1 MNQSVELGQDYT
13 SSACLALTRE
23 PGSLGNQDVSILASG
38 RATKEGGSG
47 GGIKMEG
54 CKPPRPEHS
63 QPQWCSHVQPSAPAA
78 SGSPTVAKL
87 LNYFLSQPDEVLI
100 CLYTAAVLPALVLL
114 LSFLYTDPASP
125 DSSNQ
130 REGSEMKPGGVP
142 HSGKIYGNTKA

>member
-63 QPQWCSHVQPSAPAA
+63 QPQWCSQFSHQHLLPQALPLWPS
-78 SGSPTVAKL
+78 
-87 LNYFLSQPDEVLI
+87 
-100 CLYTAAVLPALVLL
+100 C
-114 LSFLYTDPASP
+114 
-125 DSSNQ
+125 
-130 REGSEMKPGGVP
+130 
-142 HSGKIYGNTKA
+142 